1 MNWKSSYF
9 KAFVWLLILL
19 SGVMI
24 GSCKKEHCLDC
35 MKGSGEKV
43 WETRSLGSFSGIKLS
58 DRINLFVIQDSTD
71 RVIVEGGENLVPYIV
86 TEISDGELTIRDDNR
101 CNWVRS
107 FKKEINVYLHCRSL
121 REISYSGA
129 GDIESL
135 SPLSV
140 DTLELNF
147 WDGSGCIKM
156 NVNCQMLKVHCHTGC
171 GDAEI
176 SGTAANAYYYTRS
189 NGAIRC
195 KDLKAEHVIMDVKG
209 TNDSYVWAS
218 QSISAYIG
226 YTGNVYYAG
235 HPAEVSS
242 VITERGR
249 LIPLD

>member
-1 MNWKSSYF
+1 MKRKSAFF
-9 KAFVWLLILL
+9 KAFVWILIVL
-19 SGVMI
+19 SVAVMA
-24 GSCKKEHCLDC
+24 SCKKEHCFDC

-43 WETRSLGSFSGIKLS
+43 WETRSLGSFSRIKLS
-58 DRINLFVIQDSTD
+58 DRINLYVLQDSTEQ
-71 RVIVEGGENLVPYIV
+71 VIIEGGEHLVPYIV
-86 TEISDGELTIRDDNR
+86 TEISYGVLTIRDENR

-129 GDIESL
+129 GNIESL
-135 SPLSV
+135 SPIKI

-176 SGTAANAYYYTRS
+176 SGTAGNAYYYSRS

-195 KDLKAEHVIMDVKG
+195 KDLKAEHVVMDVKG
-209 TNDSYVWAS
+209 TNDSYVYAS
-218 QSISAYIG
+218 QSIYAYIG

-242 VITERGR
+242 VIAERGR

>member
-1 MNWKSSYF
+1 MRIISTVF
-9 KAFVWLLILL
+9 RTFVYLLISASVL
-19 SGVMI
+19 I
-24 GSCKKEHCLDC
+24 FTSCKKEHCLDC
-35 MKGSGEKV
+35 LKGSGEKV
-43 WETRSLGSFSGIKLS
+43 REERLLSPFSKINLS
-58 DRINLFVIQDSTD
+58 DRINLYIIQDSCE
-71 RVIVEGGENLVPYIV
+71 RVIIEGGENLVPYIV
-86 TEISDGELTIRDDNR
+86 TEVSDGELVIRDDNR

-107 FKKEINVYLHCRSL
+107 FKKEINVYLHCRTL

-129 GDIESL
+129 GDIEAL
-135 SPLSV
+135 NTV
-140 DTLELNF
+140 TADTLEFNF

-156 NVNCQMLKVHCHTGC
+156 NVDCQMLKVHCHTGC

-209 TNDSYVWAS
+209 TNDSYVYAS
-218 QSISAYIG
+218 QSIYAYIG

-235 HPAEVSS
+235 HPAEVNS